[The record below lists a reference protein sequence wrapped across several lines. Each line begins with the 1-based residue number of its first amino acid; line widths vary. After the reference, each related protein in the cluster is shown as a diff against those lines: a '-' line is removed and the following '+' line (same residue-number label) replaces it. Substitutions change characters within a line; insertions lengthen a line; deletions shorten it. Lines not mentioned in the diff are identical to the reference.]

1 MEKARRQPDLWPST
15 YKMGMW
21 VWVLHRLTGLY
32 LIGYGAFHL
41 LEIAL
46 SLVGVEAFDWFF
58 GQGYSPLMQFL
69 DLGLMT
75 ALFYHSLNGLRV
87 ILLDLG
93 IGVKR
98 HKALFAGIMSAGF
111 VLYAYVAW
119 EILPYILG
127 RSLL

>member
-1 MEKARRQPDLWPST
+1 
-15 YKMGMW
+15 MW
-21 VWVLHRLTGLY
+21 VWLLHRLTGLY

-41 LEIAL
+41 VEIAL
-46 SLVGVEAFDWFF
+46 SLVGVDAFDWFF
-58 GQGYSPLMQFL
+58 GQGYSQIMQFL

-87 ILLDLG
+87 ILMDFG

-98 HKALFAGIMSAGF
+98 HKALFAGIMAAGF
-111 VLYAYVAW
+111 LLCGYVAW

-127 RSLL
+127 RSLF